1 MTNSTSNDCPRLP
14 LKWSGRISSLTDLE
28 YCTDRL
34 IAIEQR
40 FRPILVAHGLP
51 SLRSS
56 ERSLETLL
64 QIVTD
69 QFLSLKA
76 AASIWAKISVRLTS
90 FDPASVLALDEIT
103 LMSLGLS
110 RAKARS
116 FHGLSRALAS
126 GDLDFSS
133 LARQSSE
140 EAHKRLCRL
149 PGIGPWSAAIFQLGA
164 LGDGDAWPAGDL
176 ALQIAAQDLF
186 GLESRPNQKQMNT
199 LAEGWRPY
207 RAAAAR
213 LLWSHYR
220 GLKGLGQA
228 ADSPSQN

>member
-1 MTNSTSNDCPRLP
+1 MTNSTSNDCSRLP
-14 LKWSGRISSLTDLE
+14 LNWSGRISSLADLE
-28 YCTDRL
+28 YCTHRL
-34 IAIEQR
+34 IEIEQR
-40 FRPILVAHGLP
+40 FKPILVTHGLP

-76 AASIWAKISVRLTS
+76 AASIWVRLSVRLVP
-90 FDPASVLALDEIT
+90 FEPQSVLALDEVT

-110 RAKARS
+110 RAKASS
-116 FHGLSRALAS
+116 FHGLAQAIAS
-126 GDLDFSS
+126 GELDFAS
-133 LARQSSE
+133 LARQSGD
-140 EAHKRLCRL
+140 EAHKLLCQL

-164 LGDGDAWPAGDL
+164 LGDSDAWPAGDL
-176 ALQIAAQDLF
+176 ALQIAAQGLF
-186 GLESRPNQKQMNT
+186 GLAARPNQKEMNT
-199 LAEGWRPY
+199 IAEGWRPY

-213 LLWSHYR
+213 LLWAHYR